1 MPLFDDSQILVF
13 SCDLRLPATASVG
26 AKVPVAFQ
34 VNSREA
40 HALLAAGDPRFELSK
55 SEIADLPRQTQD
67 GEVCVSGWVG
77 SELVSY
83 AWIQFRQ
90 RQLAG
95 STALPIGAKRA
106 YIHRYCTIKERRSKG
121 VHTAALLYCQMWLRA
136 RSYERVF
143 VDTDAGNRAAR
154 KAIDRAG
161 FSLLSSYRVK
171 SVLGRRSA
179 TYPETLRQALVD
191 DSGLRPGGS

>member
-1 MPLFDDSQILVF
+1 MSTLFGDTQILVY
-13 SCDLRLPATASVG
+13 SCDLRLPPTAGVG

-40 HALLAAGDPRFELSK
+40 HALLSAADARFEMSK
-55 SEIADLPRQTQD
+55 SDVADFAKQTQE

-77 SELVSY
+77 SDLVSY

-95 STALPIGAKRA
+95 STVLPIGPKRA
-106 YIHRYCTIKERRSKG
+106 FIHRYCTIKERRNKG

-143 VDTDAGNRAAR
+143 IDVDSTNRPAR

-161 FSLLSSYRVK
+161 FELLSSYRVK
-171 SVLGRRSA
+171 TLLGRRSA
-179 TYPETLRQALVD
+179 TFPEALKQALVD
-191 DSGLRPGGS
+191 DRGLHHG